1 MPVSF
6 PIAPLG
12 ITVPHTT
19 PTGALHKDA
28 FHTIASCFVNNRK
41 LTNNVTVKVEIY
53 NSLQDY
59 NAGRPQIDDLNFSF
73 TLLKNSITND
83 KNGNPTILTR
93 RDDILVQAYNQLMTL
108 NAPDG
113 SATNYSGVKDNSTAT
128 ADNETRKGKDNT
140 EV

>member
-6 PIAPLG
+6 NRAPLG
-12 ITVPHTT
+12 LTLSHVT
-19 PTGALHKDA
+19 PTGATHSNA
-28 FHTIASCFVNNRK
+28 FHTIASCYVDNKK

-53 NSLQDY
+53 NSLSDY
-59 NAGRPQIDDLNFSF
+59 NAGKPQIDDLNFSF
-73 TLLKNSITND
+73 TLLKNQVSG
-83 KNGNPTILTR
+83 KVVTR

-113 SATNYSGVKDNSTAT
+113 SATNYSGVKNDSGAT

>member
-6 PIAPLG
+6 NRAPLG
-12 ITVPHTT
+12 LTLSHVT
-19 PTGALHKDA
+19 PTGATHSNA
-28 FHTIASCFVNNRK
+28 FHTIASCYVNNKK

-53 NSLQDY
+53 NSLSDY
-59 NAGRPQIDDLNFSF
+59 NANKPQIDDLNFSF
-73 TLLKNSITND
+73 TLLKNLVNG
-83 KNGNPTILTR
+83 KNVLR

-113 SATNYSGVKDNSTAT
+113 SATNYSGVKTDSGAT

>member
-6 PIAPLG
+6 NRAPLG
-12 ITVPHTT
+12 ITLSHVTQ
-19 PTGALHKDA
+19 TGATHSNA
-28 FHTIASCFVNNRK
+28 FHTIASCYVDNKK

-53 NSLQDY
+53 NSLSDY
-59 NAGRPQIDDLNFSF
+59 NADKPQIDDLNFSF
-73 TLLKNSITND
+73 TLLKNLVNG
-83 KNGNPTILTR
+83 KNVII

-113 SATNYSGVKDNSTAT
+113 SATNYSGVKNDLGAT

>member
-1 MPVSF
+1 MPIAIRV
-6 PIAPLG
+6 APLG
-12 ITVPHTT
+12 VTLAHTT
-19 PTGALHKDA
+19 PTGALHKLA
-28 FHTIASCFVNNRK
+28 FHTIASCFVNNKK

-53 NSLQDY
+53 NSLTDY

-73 TLLKNSITND
+73 TLLKNAVS
-83 KNGNPTILTR
+83 KGSLVQ
-93 RDDILVQAYNQLMTL
+93 RDDILVQAYQHLMIL

-113 SATNYSGVKDNSTAT
+113 SATNYSAVSDANTLT

>member
-6 PIAPLG
+6 NRAPLG
-12 ITVPHTT
+12 LTLSHVT
-19 PTGALHKDA
+19 PTGATHSNA
-28 FHTIASCFVNNRK
+28 FHTIASCYVDNKK

-53 NSLQDY
+53 NSLSDY
-59 NAGRPQIDDLNFSF
+59 NADKPQIDDLNFSF
-73 TLLKNSITND
+73 TLLKNQVSGKGKLQTV
-83 KNGNPTILTR
+83 TR

-113 SATNYSGVKDNSTAT
+113 SATNYSAVSDTTGAT
-128 ADNETRKGKDNT
+128 DDNETRKGKDNT

>member
-6 PIAPLG
+6 NRAPLG
-12 ITVPHTT
+12 ITLSHVT
-19 PTGALHKDA
+19 PTGATHSNA
-28 FHTIASCFVNNRK
+28 FHTIASCYVDNKK

-53 NSLQDY
+53 NSLSDY
-59 NAGRPQIDDLNFSF
+59 NADKPQIDDLNFSF
-73 TLLKNSITND
+73 TLLNNLVNGKNVI
-83 KNGNPTILTR
+83 R

-113 SATNYSGVKDNSTAT
+113 SATNYSGVKNDLGAT

>member
-1 MPVSF
+1 MPISF

-12 ITVPHTT
+12 VTIPHAT
-19 PTGALHKDA
+19 PTGALHRDA

-41 LTNNVTVKVEIY
+41 LTNNVTVKVEVY
-53 NSLQDY
+53 NSLTDY

-73 TLLKNSITND
+73 TLLKNHVAKGSIVQ
-83 KNGNPTILTR
+83 
-93 RDDILVQAYNQLMTL
+93 RDDILVQAYNYLMAL

-113 SATNYSGVKDNSTAT
+113 SATNYSAISDQRAIT
-128 ADNETRKGKDNT
+128 ADNDTRKGKDSR

>member
-1 MPVSF
+1 MPIAIRV
-6 PIAPLG
+6 APLG
-12 ITVPHTT
+12 LTLAHTT
-19 PTGALHKDA
+19 PTGALHKYA
-28 FHTIASCFVNNRK
+28 FHTIASCFVNNKK

-53 NSLQDY
+53 NSLTDY

-73 TLLKNSITND
+73 TLLKNAVTKGS
-83 KNGNPTILTR
+83 LVQ
-93 RDDILVQAYNQLMTL
+93 RDDILVQAYQHLMIL

-113 SATNYSGVKDNSTAT
+113 STTNYSAVSDSNTLT

>member
-1 MPVSF
+1 MAVSF
-6 PIAPLG
+6 NKAPLG
-12 ITVPHTT
+12 ITLSHVT
-19 PTGALHKDA
+19 PTGATHSNA
-28 FHTIASCFVNNRK
+28 FHTIASCFVNNKK

-53 NSLQDY
+53 NSASDY

-73 TLLKNSITND
+73 TLLKNQVSGKGKIQTV
-83 KNGNPTILTR
+83 TR

-113 SATNYSGVKDNSTAT
+113 SATNYSGVTHTTGSVD
-128 ADNETRKGKDNT
+128 DNETRKGKDNT

>member
-73 TLLKNSITND
+73 TLLKNHVVKSTLV
-83 KNGNPTILTR
+83 K
-93 RDDILVQAYNQLMTL
+93 RDDILVQAYNRLMVL

-113 SATNYSGVKDNSTAT
+113 SATNYSAVSDKNVAT
-128 ADNETRKGKDNT
+128 DDNETRKGKSNK

>member
-1 MPVSF
+1 MAVL
-6 PIAPLG
+6 IRVAPLG
-12 ITVPHTT
+12 VTLAHTT
-19 PTGALHKDA
+19 PTGALHKLA
-28 FHTIASCFVNNRK
+28 FHTIASCFVNNKK

-53 NSLQDY
+53 NSLTDY

-73 TLLKNSITND
+73 TLLKNAVAKGS
-83 KNGNPTILTR
+83 LVQ
-93 RDDILVQAYNQLMTL
+93 RDDILVQAYNFLMAL

-113 SATNYSGVKDNSTAT
+113 SATNYSAVSDANTLT